1 MRQLP
6 GAHLRS
12 RESSR
17 NEAFRLL
24 FQRMPIASMLVE
36 AATNR
41 VIDINPAFADLFG
54 WQSEN
59 IVNQLSSEF
68 PLWAS
73 KRQRQQLLELFAAKG
88 RLVEFE
94 GVLRCRSG
102 ELKTCLISM
111 ESIVVHGVECRLS
124 MAHDISA
131 RIRTERELKVSQE
144 KYHKA
149 FNASHDAILVMDLQ
163 TELVLEANNAFQ
175 TLSGLNGADATGRSL
190 SELGL
195 LDSASLTLLQG
206 KLRQTGHIRDHALSI
221 RRPDGTHRD
230 LSLYAE
236 SVMVAGNNCLV
247 ITAHDITEQKLH
259 DSALRE
265 SQERLS
271 MALEAAQM
279 GIWDWDPASGMLH
292 CSARAAALHGQDLAE
307 WNGQLSDFMK
317 NIPPRHRRELRRSF
331 IAICRGQQS
340 EYRLAYSLQ
349 PADAGLRWLEVTARL
364 HRDADGS
371 FQRMIGTLKDIT
383 ERRRSEQALM
393 RSEAKFS
400 ALFQGSPDPYILVN
414 ASTHQVIE
422 INQSFSRVFGFSL
435 NDIIGKTALEVGFWR
450 NAEDRAAMLTKID
463 RDEGLEGEEMVFLT
477 RTGRPLTCEVSS
489 RFISINRQLCMLST
503 FKDITAR
510 KQAEAALR
518 ASEDKFSRAF
528 NASPDSISISE
539 KASGRHLEVNEGF
552 TRLTGFSAA
561 EAVGKTARE
570 MNIWAEYSER
580 AVLID
585 ELERYGRVRQKEMR
599 INGGFGQELL
609 VSVSIEPVI
618 IDNVDCMLLTARDIT
633 EQKLIEARVKHLAYH
648 DALTD
653 LPNRLLLTDRLEQT
667 LAACERHGQNSALL
681 FFDLDH
687 FKHINDSL
695 GHSCGD
701 AVLRE
706 VTRRLLAHTRK
717 VDTVARLGGDEFVV
731 LLCGLEKGSASLRM
745 QVLSSA
751 EKLLAELSSPM
762 LIEGHSLQLGCSIG
776 IALLPE
782 HGNNPDDL
790 LKRADIALYK
800 VKENGRH
807 GVAFFEQA
815 MQIAASER
823 LSVETELRTAVS
835 KCEFVLFYQPQFD
848 ALEQRIVGAEA
859 LIRWMH
865 PSKGLTGPMGFI
877 HVLEES
883 GMILEV
889 GTWVLGRA
897 CQFVAELLQQGH
909 VNPDDFSLSVNISPR
924 QFRQPDFVDRVCHAI
939 DSRGVP
945 ARCLKLEITENI
957 IIQNIN
963 DTIAKMQELR
973 EKGVRFALDD
983 FGTGYSSLSY
993 LKRLPLDLL
1002 KIDQSFIRDCTRD
1015 VNDAEI
1021 VRAIIAMARNL
1032 SLELIAEGVETRDQL
1047 DFLQSQAC
1055 HAFQGYL
1062 YSPPVAEADFIGI
1075 LKRDIHLLPAD

>member
-6 GAHLRS
+6 GADLHTS
-12 RESSR
+12 GSDTD
-17 NEAFRLL
+17 EAFRLL
-24 FQRMPIASMLVE
+24 FHRMPIASMLAE
-36 AATNR
+36 AATSR
-41 VIDINPAFADLFG
+41 VIDVNPAFEDLFG
-54 WQSEN
+54 WRPDN
-59 IVNQLSSEF
+59 IINQLSSEF

-73 KRQRQQLLELFAAKG
+73 KKQRQQLLNLFTIKG
-88 RLVEFE
+88 RLVKFE

-124 MAHDISA
+124 MAHDITA
-131 RIRTERELKVSQE
+131 RIHTERELKVSQE

-149 FNASHDAILVMDLQ
+149 FNASHDAVLVMDLQ
-163 TELVLEANNAFQ
+163 TELLVEANNAFQ
-175 TLSGLNGADATGRSL
+175 ILSGLAAQDAIGHTLPELGIIDRASMALLHSKLSQTGRV
-190 SELGL
+190 
-195 LDSASLTLLQG
+195 
-206 KLRQTGHIRDHALSI
+206 RDHELSI
-221 RRPDGTHRD
+221 RRSDGASRD
-230 LSLYAE
+230 IRLYAE
-236 SVMVAGNNCLV
+236 PVMVAGNNCLV
-247 ITAHDITEQKLH
+247 MTAHDITEQKLR
-259 DSALRE
+259 DTALRE
-265 SQERLS
+265 SQERLN

-279 GIWDWDPASGMLH
+279 GIWDWSPSSGMLH
-292 CSARAAALHGQDLAE
+292 CSARAAALHGRQPVE
-307 WNGQLSDFMK
+307 WNGPLIEFMTD
-317 NIPPRHRRELRRSF
+317 IPAKHRRQLRRSF

-340 EYRLAYSLQ
+340 YYRLAYSLQ
-349 PADAGLRWLEVTARL
+349 PNNGGLRWLEVTATL
-364 HRDADGS
+364 HRNTDGS
-371 FQRMIGTLKDIT
+371 FQRMVGTLKDIT
-383 ERRRSEQALM
+383 EQRRSEQALM

-414 ASTHQVIE
+414 ASTQLVIE
-422 INQSFSRVFGFSL
+422 INQSFSRIFGYSL
-435 NDIIGKTALEVGFWR
+435 QDIIGKTALEVGFWR
-450 NAEDRAAMLTKID
+450 NTQDRAAIVAAIE
-463 RDEGLEGEEMVFLT
+463 RDNGLESIEIDFLT
-477 RTGRPLTCEVSS
+477 REGLPLTCEVSS
-489 RFISINRQLCMLST
+489 RFITINRQLCMLST

-518 ASEDKFSRAF
+518 ASEDKFARAF
-528 NASPDSISISE
+528 KASPDSISISE
-539 KASGRHLEVNEGF
+539 KASGRHLEINEGF
-552 TRLTGFSAA
+552 TRLTGFCAA
-561 EAVGKTARE
+561 EAIGKTARE
-570 MNIWAEYSER
+570 MNIWADYSER
-580 AVLID
+580 TVLID

-599 INGGFGQELL
+599 INGKFGQELL
-609 VSVSIEPVI
+609 VSVSIEPVVI
-618 IDNVDCMLLTARDIT
+618 ENVDCMLLTARDIT

-653 LPNRLLLTDRLEQT
+653 LPNRLLLTDRLEQN
-667 LAACERHGQNSALL
+667 LAACERHGETSALL

-706 VTRRLLAHTRK
+706 VTRRLLAQVRK

-731 LLCGLEKGSASLRM
+731 LLCGLDQAPDTLRPQALHSA
-745 QVLSSA
+745 Q
-751 EKLLAELSSPM
+751 KLLTELSSPM
-762 LIEGHSLQLGCSIG
+762 LIEGHSLHISCSIG

-782 HGNNPDDL
+782 HGSNPDDL

-800 VKENGRH
+800 VKENGRN
-807 GVAFFEQA
+807 GIAFFEQA

-823 LSVETELRTAVS
+823 LSVETELRVAVS

-865 PSKGLTGPMGFI
+865 PSKGLTSPTGFI

-897 CQFVAELLQQGH
+897 CQFIAELLRQGH
-909 VNPDDFSLSVNISPR
+909 VNSDEFSLSVNISPR
-924 QFRQPDFVDRVCHAI
+924 QFRQPDFVEQVRHAI

-963 DTIAKMQELR
+963 DTVAKMQELR
-973 EKGVRFALDD
+973 DTGVRFALDD

-1015 VNDAEI
+1015 ANDAEI

-1032 SLELIAEGVETRDQL
+1032 RLELIAEGVETQEQL
-1047 DFLQSQAC
+1047 DFLQTQSC

-1062 YSPPVAEADFIGI
+1062 YSPPVSEEDFVSI
-1075 LKRDIHLLPAD
+1075 LRRGAHRLPVV